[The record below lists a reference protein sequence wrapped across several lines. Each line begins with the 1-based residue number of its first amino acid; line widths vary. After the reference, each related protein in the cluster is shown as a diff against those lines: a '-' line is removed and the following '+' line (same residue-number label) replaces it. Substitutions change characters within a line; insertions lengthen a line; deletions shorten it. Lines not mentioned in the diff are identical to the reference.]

1 MRPYERFAAWRL
13 CHELGL
19 EVYRVTRRWPSEER
33 YGLVSQARRAAFSA
47 AVNIVEGAAKFGGK
61 EFRRY
66 LDISLGSLEE
76 LAYCFHFAH
85 DLGLLPPEDH
95 DKLES
100 LRRRAR
106 GLTWLLYRSL
116 GSRVSPEGSRLPPSP
131 PTPPSDS

>member
-19 EVYRVTRRWPSEER
+19 EVYRVTRNWPIEER

-47 AVNIVEGAAKFGGK
+47 AVNIVEGAAKYGGK

-76 LAYCFHFAH
+76 LAYCFHFAA
-85 DLGLLPPEDH
+85 DLGLL
-95 DKLES
+95 S
-100 LRRRAR
+100 A
-106 GLTWLLYRSL
+106 
-116 GSRVSPEGSRLPPSP
+116 
-131 PTPPSDS
+131 